1 MPTHIFTDEE
11 KEALRE
17 QMLEAG
23 FPLLKQYGM
32 THTSVAKI
40 TQAAGIAVGTFYSFW
55 KNKEAYMADLIGYHR
70 RKLMPVLIGE
80 DALTGKKKLGRED
93 ARRYLYAVIDEEISI
108 YPHMTL
114 EDEAKLFSGTK
125 AFVPDLE
132 KESAITAGLFL
143 KKFAEGRP
151 WLHLDIAGTA
161 DNGGIVWQ
169 HQVPGATGTAVSTLY
184 QLAQVLFETKEENA

>member
-11 KEALRE
+11 KENLRE

-93 ARRYLYAVIDEEISI
+93 ARRYLYAVIDEKISI

-132 KESAITAGLFL
+132 KESAITAGLL
-143 KKFAEGRP
+143 SYLEHVRADVNLGLVANLCKVLIITVESRVE
-151 WLHLDIAGTA
+151 LHEAVYEETLRVQIETILDLI
-161 DNGGIVWQ
+161 
-169 HQVPGATGTAVSTLY
+169 
-184 QLAQVLFETKEENA
+184 FEV

>member
-1 MPTHIFTDEE
+1 MIYKNIHSEDGACRHTFTDEE

-80 DALTGKKKLGRED
+80 DALMGKKKLGRED

-114 EDEAKLFSGTK
+114 EDEAKLFFRDKGICSGSGKGERDHGGAVKLSGTC
-125 AFVPDLE
+125 
-132 KESAITAGLFL
+132 AG
-143 KKFAEGRP
+143 GRQSGACRQ
-151 WLHLDIAGTA
+151 LVQGADHNGRIAG
-161 DNGGIVWQ
+161 
-169 HQVPGATGTAVSTLY
+169 GTA
-184 QLAQVLFETKEENA
+184 

>member
-11 KEALRE
+11 KENLRE

-80 DALTGKKKLGRED
+80 DALTGKKSWGGRMH
-93 ARRYLYAVIDEEISI
+93 AGIYTRSSMRRS
-108 YPHMTL
+108 
-114 EDEAKLFSGTK
+114 
-125 AFVPDLE
+125 AF
-132 KESAITAGLFL
+132 IRT
-143 KKFAEGRP
+143 
-151 WLHLDIAGTA
+151 
-161 DNGGIVWQ
+161 
-169 HQVPGATGTAVSTLY
+169 
-184 QLAQVLFETKEENA
+184 